1 MQEDR
6 GGTRQMEFCLWT
18 PFPQHLQSCF
28 SRAAAGRGSPQ
39 LLSQPCP
46 TTGTPPLSRP
56 RSGCCR
62 DQETGRG
69 GSDRGPSSPPCCC
82 PRPLPPLLSPLTA
95 VGTCP
100 GKPPWVSDAPS
111 RSSGCAGQAGISV
124 SPLLPQPGL
133 SPVRAPREPTAVPC
147 GRLGRDPS
155 VGDSRDPS
163 VGDGRD
169 PSVGDMRHW
178 TAPGGPFGTA
188 AILFCSTVIFFTDS
202 QLNLTVPVETG
213 Q

>member
-1 MQEDR
+1 
-6 GGTRQMEFCLWT
+6 MEFCLWT

-28 SRAAAGRGSPQ
+28 SWAAAGRGSPQ
-39 LLSQPCP
+39 LLPQPCP
-46 TTGTPPLSRP
+46 TIGTPPLSRP
-56 RSGCCR
+56 GAAAAG
-62 DQETGRG
+62 TGRQG
-69 GSDRGPSSPPCCC
+69 GVGVTGTCRSPPCGC
-82 PRPLPPLLSPLTA
+82 PRPLPPPLSALTA

-155 VGDSRDPS
+155 VGGSRDPS
-163 VGDGRD
+163 VGDSRD

-178 TAPGGPFGTA
+178 TAPGGPFGAA

-202 QLNLTVPVETG
+202 QLNLTVPIETG